1 MIGDPVN
8 ATITKSRG
16 EASIEASDRSLDPP
30 TTGTP
35 QTGDSVDG
43 TSPTGTP
50 TGQPNTPTKQLVPRM
65 ILGPRTVMIGVN
77 GLARMQVTCQKVSPI
92 VCAGT
97 VELQRAAKPL
107 LKLGKKTFSVKKGT
121 KAFASI
127 KLSARALSILRKSKT
142 MRVKVTVLV
151 KTNTKTI
158 KATPGTITLKATTAL
173 IKSKPKPAPT
183 PTKVVVDP

>member
-1 MIGDPVN
+1 
-8 ATITKSRG
+8 
-16 EASIEASDRSLDPP
+16 
-30 TTGTP
+30 
-35 QTGDSVDG
+35 
-43 TSPTGTP
+43 
-50 TGQPNTPTKQLVPRM
+50 
-65 ILGPRTVMIGVN
+65 
-77 GLARMQVTCQKVSPI
+77 
-92 VCAGT
+92 VCAGS

-127 KLSARALSILRKSKT
+127 KLSARTLSILRKSKS

-158 KATPGTITLKATTAL
+158 KATPGTITLKATAAL
-173 IKSKPKPAPT
+173 IKSKPAPT